1 MPNPSLLRCLILE
14 SEPPQAREARRESVG
29 RSSGETYRDILRAL
43 DPSAACDVVKPAD
56 PGAHL
61 PDGEALEGYDA
72 VFLTGSPL
80 HLYEDTPQTA
90 RQVALMRAV
99 FASGTPAFGSCAG
112 LQVATVAAGGTV
124 RRSAHG
130 REAAFAR
137 RIART
142 ESGRTHPLLDGRPDV
157 YDAPSIHTD
166 EVETLPEGAMLLAG
180 NRVTQVQAAE
190 IRYSDGVFWGVQYHP
205 ELGLDEIA
213 GALRRQAK
221 DLVEE
226 GFGASEAEIEVQAV
240 LIERLHATPRAK
252 DLAWR
257 LGLDEQVTEGGQ
269 RSRELANFIRHLA
282 KPTKSAR
289 GRA

>member
-1 MPNPSLLRCLILE
+1 MRCLILE
-14 SEPPQAREARRESVG
+14 SEPPQARAARRESVG
-29 RSSGETYRDILRAL
+29 RSSGETYCEMLRTL
-43 DPSAACDVVKPAD
+43 ETSAECDLVKPAD
-56 PGAHL
+56 PGADL
-61 PDGEALEGYDA
+61 PDGDALEGYDA

-124 RRSAHG
+124 RPSARG

-137 RIART
+137 RIIRSDA
-142 ESGRTHPLLDGRPDV
+142 GRTHPLLDGRPDV

-166 EVETLPEGAMLLAG
+166 EVATLPEGAALLAG
-180 NRVTQVQAAE
+180 NRITQVQAAE
-190 IRYSDGVFWGVQYHP
+190 IRHGGGVFWGVQYHP

-213 GALRRQAK
+213 GALRRQAG
-221 DLVEE
+221 DLVAE
-226 GFGASEAEIEVQAV
+226 GFGANEAEIEVQAV
-240 LIERLHATPRAK
+240 LIEGLHRAPCAK
-252 DLAWR
+252 NLAWR
-257 LGLDEQVTEGGQ
+257 LGLDEQITDDGQ